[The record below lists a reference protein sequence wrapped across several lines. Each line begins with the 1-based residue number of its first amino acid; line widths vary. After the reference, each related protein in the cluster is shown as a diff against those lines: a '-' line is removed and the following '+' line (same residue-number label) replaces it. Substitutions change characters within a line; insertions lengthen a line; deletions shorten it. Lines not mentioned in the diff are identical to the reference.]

1 MPPKNNSANSK
12 SIRIVTLGSLHNCLS
27 DALKSTVGS
36 RMQHNET
43 IRHKILKIHR
53 YCIVPSYN
61 CLKKYHAT
69 KTRDEKGKKKE
80 KVIRNKRDE
89 KVQKIL
95 KALKHSTIC
104 QTRSSAREMSLPHR
118 LSRTGLCADRCR

>member
-69 KTRDEKGKKKE
+69 KTRDEKGKKKRKGDKE
-80 KVIRNKRDE
+80 QTGRKSSENFKSI
-89 KVQKIL
+89 
-95 KALKHSTIC
+95 KAQHN
-104 QTRSSAREMSLPHR
+104 
-118 LSRTGLCADRCR
+118 LSN